1 MATLSAW
8 LSVLVKRGQ
17 EVIKPRTVVKCC
29 WEDTFGSLLD
39 KLDMT
44 QVSIELSAN
53 EKFTDPVHV
62 VPIDAPVIICDQFK
76 CMHVCV
82 TIESMERIHAP
93 ERRPNA
99 FDVLMASSRDVVLPP
114 KLSPP
119 DGKELRKDQQLYNN
133 LLGIFVLLC
142 ALSLLSHSL
151 SVSPFD
157 SIYLYLQVNLAL
169 WVLGGGLAARIQVP
183 TSSANLLTLCGT
195 WTPTMTSFRN
205 EAYTYPSGS

>member
-17 EVIKPRTVVKCC
+17 EVIKPRTVVKCS

-39 KLDMT
+39 KLDVT
-44 QVSIELSAN
+44 QVSIELIQIAAN

-76 CMHVCV
+76 CMHVCI
-82 TIESMERIHAP
+82 TIESMETIHAS

-99 FDVLMASSRDVVLPP
+99 FCVLMASSRDVVLPP

-133 LLGIFVLLC
+133 LLGILFA
-142 ALSLLSHSL
+142 ALSVPLLSLSL
-151 SVSPFD
+151 SLPLPLSL
-157 SIYLYLQVNLAL
+157 SI
-169 WVLGGGLAARIQVP
+169 
-183 TSSANLLTLCGT
+183 
-195 WTPTMTSFRN
+195 
-205 EAYTYPSGS
+205 